1 MPGVS
6 VRTCVKGRAGNW
18 SRVAVAA
25 VFGWS
30 TAVYPV
36 LAQSPPADPQVQP
49 VPQAQ
54 PTPPVQPAPEVQPA
68 PAIAPQPVAPP
79 PGTVQAPLPA
89 APTQPANTAPI
100 YSISDLEYLL
110 GPLALYP
117 DPLLAILFPATL
129 FPEQIVDAYNWIE
142 ANPRRVQARN
152 FAAIDAKDWDSSVK
166 ALIRFPDVIRQLHD
180 HMEWTESLGLAFS
193 TQPQDVSNTIQMLR
207 AKAQSVGNLKTT
219 PQQVVTTREDGGQR
233 TIYIQPANPERVYV
247 PVYDSS
253 DVFTTFATGALLFGT
268 GVLVGSS
275 WNNRWGWN
283 NRGWNTVWVTP
294 PGWHQPPHWGPGWGG
309 GGRPPAW
316 GPGPW
321 RPGRPPGWQPGQPD
335 RPIVDRP
342 GGPNRPGFPDRP
354 GGPNRP
360 GFPDRP
366 GAGPSR
372 PGVPDRPGGPNR
384 PGLPDRP
391 GAGPNRPDRP
401 DRPGAGSNRPD
412 RPGAGADRP
421 NRPGA
426 GQSRPSQRPN
436 AQRPSQRPNA
446 GQKRP
451 QQSRPQQNAR
461 PRPQQNARPPQQRAR
476 PQQNARPQQRAR
488 PQQNVRPQHNAR
500 PQQQNRARPQGGGGG
515 DRRR

>member
-1 MPGVS
+1 M
-6 VRTCVKGRAGNW
+6 KGRAGNW

-36 LAQSPPADPQVQP
+36 LAQTPPADPQVQP

-54 PTPPVQPAPEVQPA
+54 PVPPVPPAPEVQPA
-68 PAIAPQPVAPP
+68 PAVAPVP
-79 PGTVQAPLPA
+79 PPPAAAQAPLQAPLPV

-100 YSISDLEYLL
+100 YSLSDLEYLL

-152 FAAIDAKDWDSSVK
+152 FAAIDAKNWDSSVK

-219 PQQVVTTREDGGQR
+219 PQQVVTTREEGGQR

-253 DVFTTFATGALLFGT
+253 DVFTTFATGALLFGG
-268 GVLVGSS
+268 GVLVGSA

-283 NRGWNTVWVTP
+283 NRGWNTVWVNP
-294 PGWHQPPHWGPGWGG
+294 PGWNQPPHWGPGWG

-335 RPIVDRP
+335 RPVR
-342 GGPNRPGFPDRP
+342 PDRP

-366 GAGPSR
+366 GTGGPNR
-372 PGVPDRPGGPNR
+372 PGFPDRPGAGPNRPGIPDRPGAGPNR

-401 DRPGAGSNRPD
+401 GAGPNRPD

-426 GQSRPSQRPN
+426 GTNRPERPSAGQNRPNQRPN

-446 GQKRP
+446 GQNRSRP

-461 PRPQQNARPPQQRAR
+461 PRPQQNARPQQRAR
-476 PQQNARPQQRAR
+476 PQQNARPQQHAR
-488 PQQNVRPQHNAR
+488 PQQNAR
-500 PQQQNRARPQGGGGG
+500 PQQQRARPQGGGE
-515 DRRR
+515 RRR